1 MRSSSFGEKMEE
13 VERFDPMSATPPQSL
28 VERLKDYGQ
37 EDAFG
42 LWDDLSAEERS
53 LLVKDI
59 EVCSSLI
66 YIYIYL
72 SVCAC
77 MGRRACMRASMCVV
91 CVQFAAPIGKCFC
104 HHLIIFF

>member
-1 MRSSSFGEKMEE
+1 MTSSRFGEKMEE

-59 EVCSSLI
+59 EVCGSLI

-72 SVCAC
+72 CVHAWAGVHTCAHP
-77 MGRRACMRASMCVV
+77 CVLFV
-91 CVQFAAPIGKCFC
+91 YNLL
-104 HHLIIFF
+104 HL

>member
-1 MRSSSFGEKMEE
+1 MTSSSFGEKMEE

-59 EVCSSLI
+59 EVCGSLI
-66 YIYIYL
+66 YISI
-72 SVCAC
+72 C
-77 MGRRACMRASMCVV
+77 V
-91 CVQFAAPIGKCFC
+91 CVLGRVCIHARIHVCCLCTICCTYRKMLLSSFNNLF
-104 HHLIIFF
+104 

>member
-66 YIYIYL
+66 YIYIYIYL
-72 SVCAC
+72 CVRAWAGVHACAHP
-77 MGRRACMRASMCVV
+77 CVLFV
-91 CVQFAAPIGKCFC
+91 YNLL
-104 HHLIIFF
+104 HL